1 MNFAEKVAKMF
12 NKEVKLPEFKSGDS
26 ITVHVKI
33 TEGEKERIQLFK
45 GNVIKVQGSGAGR
58 SFTVRKMSG
67 QFGVERTWPVGSPAI
82 DKIEVFS
89 RGKVRRSKIFYLRDL
104 KGRAARIES
113 ELVVTKSAKTSE
125 EKKAAKLAKKESREA
140 NKENKKAAKV
150 DKKAEKAAKAAAKKA
165 KKAEKAAAFAEK
177 K

>member
-1 MNFAEKVAKMF
+1 
-12 NKEVKLPEFKSGDS
+12 
-26 ITVHVKI
+26 
-33 TEGEKERIQLFK
+33 
-45 GNVIKVQGSGAGR
+45 
-58 SFTVRKMSG
+58 MSG

-89 RGKVRRSKIFYLRDL
+89 RGKVRRSKIFYLRNL

-113 ELVVTKSAKTSE
+113 ELVVTKSSKTAE
-125 EKKAAKLAKKESREA
+125 EKKAEKLAKKESRAA
-140 NKENKKAAKV
+140 NKETKKAAKL